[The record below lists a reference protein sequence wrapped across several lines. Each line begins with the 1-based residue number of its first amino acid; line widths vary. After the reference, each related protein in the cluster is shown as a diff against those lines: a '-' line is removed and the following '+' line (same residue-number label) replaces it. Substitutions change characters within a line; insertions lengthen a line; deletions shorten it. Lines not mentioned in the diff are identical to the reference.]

1 MKSEIFFFIN
11 LWIHDTM
18 IIGDGMKSIYKT
30 NIHGRLEQ
38 LQEYTE
44 NNWVHLLKPTEE
56 EIDEVSSSFHVSKK
70 LMMKLLDDAEL
81 PRIEKRG
88 KDLLI
93 VIDVPYIVNTK
104 KRKKY
109 RVMPLG
115 IILSKGVII
124 TISNLDHPLLKDAKE
139 GHIRH
144 LSTLD
149 QHSFPIQLI
158 GKSADYYLKYLT
170 EVYEDIRGKEQVLV
184 RSTNNKE
191 LVHMLTLEKSL
202 VYFITSL
209 KANDVVLEKLAT
221 GSILTLSD
229 VEKEWLNDARIE
241 NKQGL
246 EMANMYREILDSTM
260 DTYGTIISN
269 NLNDVMKFLTSITL
283 VISIPTMI
291 ASFMGMNVPLGRLAF
306 DPSAFF
312 FIIGVSVIL
321 SIIIVIL
328 LRKKDLL

>member
-1 MKSEIFFFIN
+1 MK
-11 LWIHDTM
+11 T
-18 IIGDGMKSIYKT
+18 IYQT
-30 NIHGRLEQ
+30 NKHGKLEKLDRYQ
-38 LQEYTE
+38 S

-56 EIDEVSSSFHVSKK
+56 EINEVSTHFHISKK
-70 LMMKLLDDAEL
+70 LMMKLLDDSEL
-81 PRIEKRG
+81 PRIEASRN
-88 KDLLI
+88 DLLI
-93 VIDVPYIVNTK
+93 VIDVPYIVSTS

-115 IILSKGVII
+115 IILSKEAII
-124 TISNLDHPLLKDAKE
+124 TISNLSHPLLKDAKE
-139 GHIRH
+139 GHIRN

-158 GKSADYYLKYLT
+158 GKSAEYYLKYLT

-184 RSTNNKE
+184 RSTNNRE

-209 KANDVVLEKLAT
+209 KANDVVLEKLST
-221 GSILTLSD
+221 GSILTLN
-229 VEKEWLNDARIE
+229 EIEQELLNDARIE

-291 ASFMGMNVPLGRLAF
+291 ASFMGMNVPLGRLSF
-306 DPSAFF
+306 DPFAFF
-312 FIIGVSVIL
+312 FIMIVSVIL
-321 SIIIVIL
+321 SIIIIIL